1 MKPSPSVPSTTTT
14 VTTPTSAKKSV
25 KFSAQEAKVFAI
37 TKMALVQPKSN
48 MAGPME
54 VEDEFAEAGD
64 DDVTNAAPR
73 FVKKIT

>member
-1 MKPSPSVPSTTTT
+1 M
-14 VTTPTSAKKSV
+14 
-25 KFSAQEAKVFAI
+25 FAI

-73 FVKKIT
+73 FVCTKIPYSYFCDVVYLSTHRWHCSHFTMGHTFLV

>member
-1 MKPSPSVPSTTTT
+1 M
-14 VTTPTSAKKSV
+14 
-25 KFSAQEAKVFAI
+25 FAI

-64 DDVTNAAPR
+64 DDVAAPR
-73 FVKKIT
+73 FVQNISLSYH